1 MKSLSIR
8 NLPDEIYERLKTMAR
23 QNHRSLQEQVRFL
36 LEQDT
41 RLAHGGVLE
50 QARKWRRRLAG
61 REFSDV
67 VTMIR
72 SDRER

>member
-8 NLPDEIYERLKTMAR
+8 NLPDNTYKLLKKMAR

-41 RLAHGGVLE
+41 LLAHGGALE
-50 QARKWRRRLAG
+50 QARKWRKKLSG
-61 REFSDV
+61 REFSDGV
-67 VTMIR
+67 AMIR
-72 SDRER
+72 TDRER